1 MNFEL
6 IHKTTFFKRK
16 KKCMIRTKILNNIKS
31 SLPMKLK
38 NNEVKRRGPP
48 QRDTLAVCLDGAVV
62 QHCLCLVCV
71 DNETVQKAPQ
81 HCFTSFINHHHL
93 PYSPFST
100 KINTINTVW
109 LLPFDLS

>member
-71 DNETVQKAPQ
+71 DNETVQKSTTTLFHIIYQSPSSTL
-81 HCFTSFINHHHL
+81 FSFFNQNK
-93 PYSPFST
+93 YYQYGVAA
-100 KINTINTVW
+100 TI
-109 LLPFDLS
+109 